1 MSECVET
8 FADGTVIT
16 RPWHQHELDQFEADR
31 LLFEQRQK
39 DMDSET
45 KKKDKI
51 RKSALAK
58 IKETTGLTPAEIK
71 ELFGE

>member
-1 MSECVET
+1 MNEYIET

-31 LLFEQRQK
+31 ISNEQRQK
-39 DMDSET
+39 DIESET
-45 KKKDKI
+45 KKKDKV

>member
-1 MSECVET
+1 MSEYTEI
-8 FADGTVIT
+8 FADGTSIT

-39 DMDSET
+39 DIESET
-45 KKKDKI
+45 KKKDKV

>member
-1 MSECVET
+1 MSEYTET

-16 RPWHQHELDQFEADR
+16 RPWHQHELDQFETDR
-31 LLFEQRQK
+31 LSNEQRQK
-39 DMDSET
+39 DIESET
-45 KKKDKI
+45 KKKDKT

-58 IKETTGLTPAEIK
+58 IKEITGLTPAEIK